1 MGEIE
6 LLKEFK
12 QKWTKREIRKDTSQ
26 NIENNSDAPR
36 GTRLLELLERIY
48 QRSVNLMTLMIY
60 VVLQ

>member
-36 GTRLLELLERIY
+36 GTRLLELLEQVY